1 MTELRR
7 RARLG
12 RIYAAAGTGS
22 LVSMLALAPALAQE
36 NTGSSTE
43 SAPTPAAPAGEPV
56 PAGTTAPAAPATP
69 AAGESSPTTTL
80 TTVDVTARMVGG
92 ETPPPAF
99 AGGQVAAGGRLGVL
113 GEKNAANVPFSVISY
128 TDQLI
133 RNQASDTVAGALI
146 NDASVQTSNGF
157 GNFAETYQ
165 IRGFN
170 FDGDDISFG
179 GLYGV
184 LPRQLV
190 QTNFVNRVELF
201 RGANAFAKGV
211 GPGASGVGG
220 AVNIEPKRGTVDP
233 VTRLTFG
240 YESDLQFEQALDV
253 GRRYGAA
260 DEYGV
265 RVNIQ
270 HEDGETAI
278 NDQDAEDVSAAIAL
292 DYDGER
298 LHGALD
304 FGYQRQTIDQG
315 RSTVRV
321 GDATS
326 IPAAPD
332 ATTNYWPAFS
342 NTELES
348 KFGKI
353 SGAFDVTDD
362 WSVYAA
368 FGGNDT
374 DEAGDYGQPIL
385 SGPDT
390 PGFNTGDAT
399 VSRLTVVRPSQ
410 TYSGQ
415 AGIRGAVDTGPVS
428 HEINIGYSQY
438 YQRAETAFSFSGSV
452 DTNIYDPADI
462 GQLDTTSQ
470 SGNLNDPNLA
480 SRTRANGWALSDT
493 AGFFD
498 DRILLTVG
506 GRYQSVSVRNYSAA
520 VGEDGTLS
528 GEPVAGHRVSPVYGL
543 VVKPADWLSLYA
555 NHIEALQPGDAAPP
569 TANNPGQTLGIL
581 DAQQNEV
588 GAKID
593 FGRIGGS
600 LAAYQIE
607 KPNAY
612 LDADTGEYGYFGE
625 QRNRGIEANLYGLA
639 TERLRVIASATY
651 VDAEL
656 TQTPDD
662 AFNGNDAVGV
672 PNYRV
677 ALSGDYT
684 LPEAENWHAI
694 ARVIQTGEQYADQAN
709 DLKLDAWTRID
720 LGLRYEMPWG
730 NDDKEIIWRA
740 NVENVANA
748 SYWASARR
756 IAATN
761 YLTQGDPRTFKLS
774 VAFNFD

>member
-1 MTELRR
+1 MTRLQR
-7 RARLG
+7 RARMA
-12 RIYAAAGTGS
+12 RC
-22 LVSMLALAPALAQE
+22 LALAGTSTLYAPLAITTAWAQTDAKNDASRQAPVAPAA
-36 NTGSSTE
+36 
-43 SAPTPAAPAGEPV
+43 SAGKSGPVPAAAPA
-56 PAGTTAPAAPATP
+56 AAPDASTTDLATV
-69 AAGESSPTTTL
+69 A
-80 TTVDVTARMVGG
+80 VTARGVGG
-92 ETPPPAF
+92 DGPPPAY
-99 AGGQVAAGGRLGVL
+99 AGGQIATGGRLGVL

-133 RNQASDTVAGALI
+133 RNQGSDTIAGTLI
-146 NDASVQTSNGF
+146 NDASVQTSQGF

-170 FDGDDISFG
+170 LDGDDISFG

-184 LPRQLV
+184 LPRQIV

-211 GPGASGVGG
+211 GPGGSGVGG
-220 AVNIEPKRGTVDP
+220 SVNIEPKRGTADP
-233 VTRLTFG
+233 VTRLTLG
-240 YESDLQFEQALDV
+240 YESDLQFEQALDI
-253 GRRYGAA
+253 GRRYGSA

-278 NDQDAEDVSAAIAL
+278 DDEDAEDVSAAIAL

-321 GDATS
+321 GEATR

-385 SGPDT
+385 SSSNT
-390 PGFNTGDAT
+390 PGFETGDAT
-399 VSRLTVVRPSQ
+399 VSRLTVLRPSQ

-415 AGIRGAVDTGPVS
+415 AGIRGALDTGPVS
-428 HEINIGYSQY
+428 HEINLGYSQY
-438 YQRAETAFSFSGSV
+438 YQRADTAFSFSGFA

-462 GQLDTTSQ
+462 DNLATISE
-470 SGNLNDPNLA
+470 SGDLNDPNV
-480 SRTRANGWALSDT
+480 STRTRANGWALSDT

-498 DRILLTVG
+498 DRVLVTVG
-506 GRYQSVSVRNYSAA
+506 GRYQSVAVKNYSAA
-520 VGEDGTLS
+520 SGQDGMLS
-528 GEPVAGHRVSPVYGL
+528 GQPISGHRVSPVYGL
-543 VVKPADWLSLYA
+543 VVKPLAWLSLYA

-588 GAKID
+588 GAKFD
-593 FGRIGGS
+593 FGRVGGS

-612 LDADTGEYGYFGE
+612 LNSDTGEYGYFGE

-639 TERLRVIASATY
+639 TERLKVIASATY

-662 AFNGNDAVGV
+662 QFNGNDAVGV

-684 LPEAENWHAI
+684 LPGADNWHAT

-709 DLKLDAWTRID
+709 ALELDAWTRID
-720 LGLRYEMPWG
+720 LGLRYTMPWG
-730 NDDKEIIWRA
+730 PDDKQIVWRA
-740 NVENVANA
+740 NVDNVANA